1 MTHVLLHAS
10 YIYSGD
16 ELDTSKVVETFYSF
30 SKDIQIVL
38 FSGSY
43 DHPGISMI
51 GKARVYNINSD
62 VMYNNLVLFAYH
74 LAKNPKSPIEILLW
88 GKSYLQNQILATKS
102 AVFRCLLR
110 NNIEWDKQID
120 VEDEKDELRL
130 EEIKDTISD
139 KLRNDELSGLRE
151 GLKAI
156 LVPQKTWRKL
166 LDDFEDVITKTNI
179 L

>member
-1 MTHVLLHAS
+1 
-10 YIYSGD
+10 
-16 ELDTSKVVETFYSF
+16 
-30 SKDIQIVL
+30 
-38 FSGSY
+38 
-43 DHPGISMI
+43 MI

-62 VMYNNLVLFAYH
+62 IMYNNLVLFTH
-74 LAKNPKSPIEILLW
+74 QLAKNPKSPIEILLW

-102 AVFRCLLR
+102 AVFRLLI
-110 NNIEWDKQID
+110 NTEWDKQID

-130 EEIKDTISD
+130 DEIKETISD

-156 LVPQKTWRKL
+156 LVPQKTWHKL
-166 LDDFEDVITKTNI
+166 LEDFEDVITKTNI